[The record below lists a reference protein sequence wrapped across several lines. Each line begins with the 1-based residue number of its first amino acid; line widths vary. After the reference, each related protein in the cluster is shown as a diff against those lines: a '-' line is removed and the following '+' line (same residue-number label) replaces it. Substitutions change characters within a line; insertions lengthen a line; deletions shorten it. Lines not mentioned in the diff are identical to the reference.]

1 MDNFN
6 TIMNLINSCFCI
18 KICDKIDNQKESTIV
33 KNINSSDNSC
43 QSIQSNKLPSL
54 LSLNHSSD
62 LFSLSYSSQS
72 ISSDNLSDD
81 SLLGIVYT

>member
-1 MDNFN
+1 MDTFN

-18 KICDKIDNQKESTIV
+18 KIYDKIDNQKESTIV
-33 KNINSSDNSC
+33 KNINSSKNSF

-54 LSLNHSSD
+54 LKLNHSSD

-81 SLLGIVYT
+81 SLLGLVYT

>member
-6 TIMNLINSCFCI
+6 TIMNLIHSCFCI

-33 KNINSSDNSC
+33 KNIHSSDNSC
-43 QSIQSNKLPSL
+43 QSIQLDKLPSL
-54 LSLNHSSD
+54 L
-62 LFSLSYSSQS
+62 SLSYSSQS